1 MHNACKCKKIKI
13 SFVMFAILPNA
24 EKCSKHKID
33 LAMLFMFVR
42 TLLLDELKF
51 KSKRKILQF

>member
-33 LAMLFMFVR
+33 LAILFMFVR

-51 KSKRKILQF
+51 KSK